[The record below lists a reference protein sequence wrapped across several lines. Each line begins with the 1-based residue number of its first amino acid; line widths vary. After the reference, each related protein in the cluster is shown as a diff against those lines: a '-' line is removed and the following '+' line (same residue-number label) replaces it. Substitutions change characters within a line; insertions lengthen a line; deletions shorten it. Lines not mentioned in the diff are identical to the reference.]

1 MTSEEIQRF
10 LDTKTSADN
19 NYVRIKFKDRESIFG
34 LFVKNHNDYAHL
46 KSKNFWRIVPRS
58 QFDAYDISKNAG
70 LAKIFNGASFSR
82 LAVFTD
88 SFD

>member
-34 LFVKNHNDYAHL
+34 LFLRNHNDYSDL

-58 QFDAYDISKNAG
+58 QFDAYGVSKNEG
-70 LAKIFNGASFSR
+70 LAKIFNGASFSK
-82 LAVFTD
+82 LAVYTD